1 MSFVL
6 LPTYFYT
13 FCVFSKRYDFSIITP
28 TIFERTPHNL
38 NHWVGTYIRGQ
49 YILRSGALGS
59 MIQRVS
65 KAFQMQAHSQTDLDS
80 LGSMAMGLRGPEE
93 HGRPGLGNQ
102 S

>member
-1 MSFVL
+1 MRVLFSYLRISILFVSF
-6 LPTYFYT
+6 T
-13 FCVFSKRYDFSIITP
+13 KRYDFSIIIP

-65 KAFQMQAHSQTDLDS
+65 KAFQMQVHSQTDLD
-80 LGSMAMGLRGPEE
+80 
-93 HGRPGLGNQ
+93 
-102 S
+102 